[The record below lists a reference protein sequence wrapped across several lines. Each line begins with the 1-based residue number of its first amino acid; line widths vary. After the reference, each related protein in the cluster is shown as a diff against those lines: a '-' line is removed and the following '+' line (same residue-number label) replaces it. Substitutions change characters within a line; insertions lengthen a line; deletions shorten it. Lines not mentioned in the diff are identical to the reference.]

1 VPKRLFLHLGPPKTG
16 TTFVQG
22 LLGDNAMSL
31 RQQQILVSVNQA
43 DHHNAANELLATT
56 GPRGRRIPIGALD
69 KLGHAITGFH
79 GDAVFSSERYSL
91 LQAPEARRFQEAFA
105 TRQLH
110 AVFTVRDPAALLPGR
125 WQERIKN
132 GGVESW
138 SEFCQRVATQPGFLR
153 AMIRILAPLE
163 AWTDVLPADRIHIV
177 TVPGAGADDTL
188 LLKRFCHVIGA
199 DIQGLTTADGTHANQ
214 SMDLVGTE
222 LVRRLNIEH
231 GSELSPYARHSE
243 IKTFL
248 AEEVLAERP
257 QASKPKVTLEAF
269 HAARAQTEELTR
281 LIREGGYRIIGDLAD
296 LTATRPPS
304 SQDRSPQI
312 ASDDLLRAALEGV
325 SSLANRSYR
334 RRREINRLSQ
344 QRPGLGVRRRLRRLL
359 VASSASATR

>member
-22 LLGDNAMSL
+22 LLGDNAMAL

-43 DHHNAANELLATT
+43 DHHDAANELLNTT

-125 WQERIKN
+125 WQERVKN

-138 SEFCQRVATQPGFLR
+138 GEFCRRVATQRGFLR
-153 AMIRILAPLE
+153 AMIRIFAPLE
-163 AWTDVLPADRIHIV
+163 AWTEVLPADRIHIV
-177 TVPGAGADDTL
+177 TVPGATADDTL
-188 LLKRFCHVIGA
+188 LLERFCRVIGA
-199 DIQGLTTADGTHANQ
+199 DMRQLTTDDGPRTNR

-222 LVRRLNIEH
+222 LVRRLNIEK
-231 GSELSPYARHSE
+231 GSGLSPHTRHSE

-248 AEEVLAERP
+248 AEEVLAGRSR
-257 QASKPKVTLEAF
+257 ASKPKVTREAF
-269 HAARAQTEELTR
+269 HAARAESEDLTGM
-281 LIREGGYRIIGDLAD
+281 IRAGGYRIIGDLAD
-296 LTATRPPS
+296 LTTTKPPS
-304 SQDRSPQI
+304 PQDHTPQI
-312 ASDDLLRAALEGV
+312 ASDDLLWAALEGI
-325 SSLANRSYR
+325 SALANRSYH
-334 RRREINRLSQ
+334 RRREINRISEH
-344 QRPGLGVRRRLRRLL
+344 RPGFGVRRRLRRLL
-359 VASSASATR
+359 VPSPPSDTR